1 MAEESILFQPTG
13 TFCQRQ
19 VITCGPDEPLV
30 AASATMREKNISS
43 IVVCEGRMPTGIMTD
58 RDLRNKVVSRGEDPR
73 KLAVRAVMN
82 APLITV
88 GEDDFLFEALHRMTR
103 HGIHRVCVV
112 DNAGK
117 LTGIIT
123 DSDILRLQT
132 RSPQQ
137 MIREIEEARSVADLG
152 KLHDRVQ
159 DLVLHLTGSG
169 VQTHDLIR
177 MIAHLND
184 QILVRLITLL
194 RTERYRGL
202 TERFAF
208 IVLGSEGRQE
218 QTLTTDQD
226 NAIVYADDLA
236 PDEIEQLEAFSREL
250 IDSLIAIGVPSC
262 PGGIMAKNEAWRRS
276 FTDWNTVLD
285 QWLSTPSP
293 ENILNCS
300 MFCDLRI
307 ISGDSSLE
315 RELKTLVTGRLRGD
329 TRYLAHMGANVLRFA
344 PPLSFFGKIKVERS
358 GDQRGK
364 LDLKKGGIFAI
375 TEGIKILALEAG
387 CLHGGTL
394 QRLHALVDAQVFTSQ
409 EAQNLQASF
418 TFLVLLRLRG
428 QVEAIR
434 QGLAPT
440 NHLALDQLNRM
451 EQGRLKLALEE
462 VISLQGLLKRRF
474 RLDLYG

>member
-1 MAEESILFQPTG
+1 
-13 TFCQRQ
+13 
-19 VITCGPDEPLV
+19 
-30 AASATMREKNISS
+30 
-43 IVVCEGRMPTGIMTD
+43 
-58 RDLRNKVVSRGEDPR
+58 
-73 KLAVRAVMN
+73 
-82 APLITV
+82 
-88 GEDDFLFEALHRMTR
+88 
-103 HGIHRVCVV
+103 
-112 DNAGK
+112 
-117 LTGIIT
+117 
-123 DSDILRLQT
+123 
-132 RSPQQ
+132 
-137 MIREIEEARSVADLG
+137 
-152 KLHDRVQ
+152 
-159 DLVLHLTGSG
+159 
-169 VQTHDLIR
+169 
-177 MIAHLND
+177 
-184 QILVRLITLL
+184 
-194 RTERYRGL
+194 
-202 TERFAF
+202 
-208 IVLGSEGRQE
+208 
-218 QTLTTDQD
+218 
-226 NAIVYADDLA
+226 
-236 PDEIEQLEAFSREL
+236 
-250 IDSLIAIGVPSC
+250 
-262 PGGIMAKNEAWRRS
+262 MAKNEAWRRS
-276 FTDWNTVLD
+276 FSDWNTVLD

-315 RELKTLVTGRLRGD
+315 RELKKVVTGRLRGD

-434 QGLAPT
+434 QGQAPT